1 MSMPRNKPIDWI
13 GSSFKDLCDDEIFPE
28 DARRV
33 AGYQLR
39 KVQRGDDP
47 DDWKPFDGCGSGYK
61 RDSHQTVGRCLSSD
75 VCGQVRGCHL
85 CVALLQKE
93 NAKDQSKGQEF
104 VYPTLQRHD
113 ADQEQ
118 KMSTKKII
126 THRTPADGNIFA
138 DLGFAPDEAQRLLA
152 EADMA
157 IDEKR
162 ALKQTLM
169 TEIVDW
175 IDAHNLKQ
183 AQAAEILGITRPRVS
198 DVVNQKTPKF
208 TVDSLVDMVLRTGK
222 HVQLSVQS

>member
-1 MSMPRNKPIDWI
+1 MLHC
-13 GSSFKDLCDDEIFPE
+13 FKKKTQKTSQKDKNLST
-28 DARRV
+28 
-33 AGYQLR
+33 
-39 KVQRGDDP
+39 QR
-47 DDWKPFDGCGSGYK
+47 YK
-61 RDSHQTVGRCLSSD
+61 DMMLTRS
-75 VCGQVRGCHL
+75 
-85 CVALLQKE
+85 
-93 NAKDQSKGQEF
+93 
-104 VYPTLQRHD
+104 
-113 ADQEQ
+113 
-118 KMSTKKII
+118 KKII

-138 DLGFAPDEAQRLLA
+138 DLGFAPDEAQRLQA

-157 IDEKR
+157 IDAKR

>member
-1 MSMPRNKPIDWI
+1 
-13 GSSFKDLCDDEIFPE
+13 
-28 DARRV
+28 
-33 AGYQLR
+33 
-39 KVQRGDDP
+39 
-47 DDWKPFDGCGSGYK
+47 
-61 RDSHQTVGRCLSSD
+61 
-75 VCGQVRGCHL
+75 
-85 CVALLQKE
+85 
-93 NAKDQSKGQEF
+93 
-104 VYPTLQRHD
+104 
-113 ADQEQ
+113 
-118 KMSTKKII
+118 MSTKKII

-208 TVDSLVDMVLRTGK
+208 TVDSLVDMVLRTGQ